1 MKAWKRN
8 TAIAAV
14 ALLICAGVYLNWQR
28 TESAADLTDT
38 LDADLVMGESTL
50 VMNQSPDALSVDA
63 AREDLGMSVEEYF
76 AEMRLSRQT
85 ARDGAVELL
94 QETMSYGEAEETG
107 KASEEL
113 TTIVSDTL
121 AEAQIESLVIAK
133 GYDDCVA
140 YMADGSISVAV
151 AAPEN
156 GLEAAD
162 AAVISD
168 IVTSQTAYDLSE
180 VRIIEVN

>member
-1 MKAWKRN
+1 MKDKN
-8 TAIAAV
+8 KGYYT
-14 ALLICAGVYLNWQR
+14 G
-28 TESAADLTDT
+28 T
-38 LDADLVMGESTL
+38 
-50 VMNQSPDALSVDA
+50 
-63 AREDLGMSVEEYF
+63 
-76 AEMRLSRQT
+76 
-85 ARDGAVELL
+85 RDE
-94 QETMSYGEAEETG
+94 
-107 KASEEL
+107 
-113 TTIVSDTL
+113 
-121 AEAQIESLVIAK
+121 VIAK

>member
-1 MKAWKRN
+1 MKGWKRN
-8 TAIAAV
+8 VVIAAV
-14 ALLICAGVYLNWQR
+14 VLLICGGVYLNWQQQNA
-28 TESAADLTDT
+28 AADLTDT
-38 LDADLVMGESTL
+38 LDADIVMGDSTL
-50 VMNQSPDALSVDA
+50 VMNQEDAVTLA
-63 AREDLGMSVEEYF
+63 AATEDLGMSAEEYF
-76 AEMRLSRQT
+76 AEIRLSRQT

-107 KASEEL
+107 RASEEL

-121 AEAQIESLVIAK
+121 AEAQIESLVVAK

-140 YMADGSISVAV
+140 YMSDGSISVAV

-156 GLEAAD
+156 GLEATD
-162 AAVISD
+162 VAVISD
-168 IVTSQTAYDLSE
+168 IVTSQTEYDLSE